1 MGMCAG
7 GRARGGDTVTAAVA
21 GGAGGALVVSR
32 SRPPEVGGAMDDTRL
47 ELIRRKN
54 AAFAALTVAL
64 AACERRRHVAG
75 TVPAAWLERLDDLR
89 TAYARAVVAWER
101 GRSRWTG

>member
-1 MGMCAG
+1 MLDP
-7 GRARGGDTVTAAVA
+7 RT
-21 GGAGGALVVSR
+21 
-32 SRPPEVGGAMDDTRL
+32 

-64 AACERRRHVAG
+64 AAMERRRHATG
-75 TVPAAWLERLDDLR
+75 TVPDAWRQRLDDLR

-101 GRSRWTG
+101 GRSRWTL